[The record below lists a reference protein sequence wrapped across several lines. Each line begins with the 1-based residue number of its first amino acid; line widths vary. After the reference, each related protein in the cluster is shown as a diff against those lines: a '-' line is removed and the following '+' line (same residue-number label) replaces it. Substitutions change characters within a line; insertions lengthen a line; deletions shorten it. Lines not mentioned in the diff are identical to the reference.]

1 MLLDEENN
9 IKNDIEAEE
18 EVGVEPAVS
27 DAGTYTID
35 DEEEDPKDDDP
46 DQEVNDAE
54 NRDKDIHR
62 TFGVVP
68 PSEKVSSRAEWVSV
82 WASNSFAEDN
92 PIQEEC
98 DDIEERSSSSQRR
111 RLPPTP
117 LRQNG
122 YQHKDNHDE
131 VEEEDTNEYLRDA
144 ISLMTAMEA
153 RIISSSTEEATVA
166 TSNNK
171 KEVNNMTP
179 TKSRRPKTGGGS
191 GSGSSEL
198 RKSSNNSAQAK
209 AKEAKE
215 KAAQQWQRRKNYDPL
230 KSMSKTKM
238 GSSANSSRDYTDE
251 SSDVES
257 AASFS
262 QRGDR
267 VGTGGGPTNPRVA
280 LIRSDGGRHSLRQQH
295 KDQEGHHGGPQSL
308 GSPVRR
314 PPFRTNVM
322 SQNGGRSTSSLSS
335 KEAEF
340 QAWKRRKN
348 YNPMRSA
355 TASTSSSKAIVSKTK
370 SSGMSN
376 QSAPEDNRG
385 MSKIH
390 K

>member
-1 MLLDEENN
+1 
-9 IKNDIEAEE
+9 
-18 EVGVEPAVS
+18 
-27 DAGTYTID
+27 
-35 DEEEDPKDDDP
+35 
-46 DQEVNDAE
+46 
-54 NRDKDIHR
+54 
-62 TFGVVP
+62 
-68 PSEKVSSRAEWVSV
+68 
-82 WASNSFAEDN
+82 
-92 PIQEEC
+92 
-98 DDIEERSSSSQRR
+98 
-111 RLPPTP
+111 
-117 LRQNG
+117 
-122 YQHKDNHDE
+122 
-131 VEEEDTNEYLRDA
+131 
-144 ISLMTAMEA
+144 MEA
-153 RIISSSTEEATVA
+153 RIISSSTEEATLA

-179 TKSRRPKTGGGS
+179 TKSRRPKTGG

-230 KSMSKTKM
+230 KSMSKTKV
-238 GSSANSSRDYTDE
+238 GSSANCSRDYTDE

-267 VGTGGGPTNPRVA
+267 VGAGGVPTNPRVA

-340 QAWKRRKN
+340 QVQLILSDCESNDRCDICPIHLIYWSFGFWWIA
-348 YNPMRSA
+348 
-355 TASTSSSKAIVSKTK
+355 TK
-370 SSGMSN
+370 SPKYQLSSFLF
-376 QSAPEDNRG
+376 A
-385 MSKIH
+385 
-390 K
+390 